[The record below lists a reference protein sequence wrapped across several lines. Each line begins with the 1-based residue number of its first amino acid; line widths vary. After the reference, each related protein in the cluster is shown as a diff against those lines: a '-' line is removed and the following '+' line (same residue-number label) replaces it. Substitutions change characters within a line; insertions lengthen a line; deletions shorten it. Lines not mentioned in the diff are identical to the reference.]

1 MAITQQVY
9 EWDNLSTN
17 SAGTDMGTYTERMA
31 NSMPSPMS
39 AGQEY
44 DLFTGTVGRN
54 ILVPPTTKA
63 TEFVVIEN
71 MAASPSVIADFQVVV
86 NTTGYF
92 QPPDLSGGGGV
103 SSLSIPYPCGAASA
117 DSTNGVALLQ
127 PSFKLNP
134 ALYILPGQ
142 KWTMKMTPL
151 VDVKG
156 GGGNEGTAIGMMVY
170 YTLYDGPDSLIANK
184 LVEMGIPVSS
194 DNVDWYKMN
203 MISKNLT
210 NLTMTGG
217 VA

>member
-1 MAITQQVY
+1 MSSEERDIQ
-9 EWDNLSTN
+9 EILLHLKNISNNLT
-17 SAGTDMGTYTERMA
+17 
-31 NSMPSPMS
+31 
-39 AGQEY
+39 
-44 DLFTGTVGRN
+44 
-54 ILVPPTTKA
+54 
-63 TEFVVIEN
+63 
-71 MAASPSVIADFQVVV
+71 
-86 NTTGYF
+86 
-92 QPPDLSGGGGV
+92 
-103 SSLSIPYPCGAASA
+103 
-117 DSTNGVALLQ
+117 
-127 PSFKLNP
+127 